1 MRDGVKA
8 MKYSQTISTE
18 KNNKELIFI
27 TICIVALIMSILLG
41 VCLGST
47 KIPVS
52 DFFKA
57 LLDND
62 GSTNSRIIYAVRLP
76 RVVASVLAG
85 AALAVSGVEI
95 QSILEN
101 PLAAPSIIGIN
112 SGAGFSAVL
121 AMALFP
127 NKFSLIPTAALRS
140 FSVCTAT
147 RQSRRAARACALHR
161 KCSVPACALHFQI
174 CYSVLQPPLATLS
187 LLP

>member
-18 KNNKELIFI
+18 KNKKELIFI

-41 VCLGST
+41 VCLGAT
-47 KIPVS
+47 RIPVS

-57 LLDND
+57 LIDND

-127 NKFSLIPTAALRS
+127 NKFSLIPTAA
-140 FSVCTAT
+140 FIGAMEIG
-147 RQSRRAARACALHR
+147 RAH
-161 KCSVPACALHFQI
+161 V
-174 CYSVLQPPLATLS
+174 
-187 LLP
+187 